1 MLSISHRMLE
11 RRHNPSKNKTL
22 PLTCCLVGVMNFL
35 EQKVNGEKQKND
47 WSKQP
52 NPEALKQ
59 LLILHLPSDDT

>member
-1 MLSISHRMLE
+1 LSQDVRKKAQFIQKQNTAPHVLSR
-11 RRHNPSKNKTL
+11 
-22 PLTCCLVGVMNFL
+22 GGYDFL

-59 LLILHLPSDDT
+59 LLIIHLPSDNT